1 MITQN
6 MTVFETVEDLFYRV
20 ETGNNLDQAETLLES
35 LSKNESDPAI
45 LARVYAELAQ
55 AQVWRYEYAPAN
67 QRLAFAEKGV
77 KLANRALEYDQNNLQ
92 ANFWAAATM
101 GTHGMEMGIMSSLFY
116 LGRIKAHCERV
127 LQLDETYQS
136 AAAHQ
141 ILGDLYRMTPPRPIG
156 MGDKQKALEHLQR
169 ARELAP
175 TCPKAKL
182 RLAEL
187 YISLRKKDL
196 ARQEI
201 QLLLDQEIPEHGP
214 IYAEKVKL
222 QARDLLS
229 KKLGNN

>member
-6 MTVFETVEDLFYRV
+6 TTVFETVADLFYRV
-20 ETGNNLDQAETLLES
+20 EAGDNLDQAETLLES
-35 LSKNESDPAI
+35 LSKSESDPAI

-55 AQVWRYEYAPAN
+55 AQIWRYEYAQAN

-77 KLANRALEYDQNNLQ
+77 KMATRALEYDPNNLQ

-116 LGRIKAHCERV
+116 LGRIKTHCEQT
-127 LQLDETYQS
+127 LQLDETYQN

-141 ILGDLYRMTPPRPIG
+141 ILADLYRMTPPKPIG
-156 MGDKQKALEHLQR
+156 IGDKQKALVHLLR

-187 YISLRKKDL
+187 YINLRKKDL
-196 ARQEI
+196 ARREI
-201 QLLLDQEIPEHGP
+201 QLLLDQDIPEHGP
-214 IYAEKVKL
+214 IYAEKVKA
-222 QARDLLS
+222 QARDLLL
-229 KKLGNN
+229 KKLG